1 MSAFYLKRNQHT
13 LLAVDLAR
21 EKGKSILHKRLINEK
36 TKKNITDLFKKGKQD
51 LFTIIFS
58 Q

>member
-36 TKKNITDLFKKGKQD
+36 TKKNITNLFKKGK
-51 LFTIIFS
+51 
-58 Q
+58 

>member
-1 MSAFYLKRNQHT
+1 MSILETTRNFSVQMSAFYLKRNQHT

-36 TKKNITDLFKKGKQD
+36 N
-51 LFTIIFS
+51 
-58 Q
+58 